1 MRLGPHAG
9 PFTSQGNRVRA
20 PATAAEAARSDD
32 VTDTAVLLP
41 GTGSDD
47 VFIRSV
53 FAAPL
58 AAAGVTL
65 VAPEP
70 VPGPDLGRRHLLS
83 LDAAFEAAGPVLAGG
98 ISFGAHLAAEWACAH
113 PSRCA
118 GLLLALPAWHGSPA
132 DCPASVAARYSA
144 SLVQRDGLEP
154 TLAATDVSP
163 WLAAELSRAWRRHG
177 PGLVDSLLAAADRPA
192 PTLAQLASLNIPVGI
207 AAVRDDPLHPAPVA
221 AQWTAAIPGAE
232 LRTLSFA
239 DFGADRAALGRT
251 AIEAW
256 QASVAKRAVA

>member
-1 MRLGPHAG
+1 
-9 PFTSQGNRVRA
+9 
-20 PATAAEAARSDD
+20 

-53 FAAPL
+53 FTAAV
-58 AAAGVTL
+58 AAARVSL

-83 LDAAFEAAGPVLAGG
+83 LDAAFDTHGPVLAGG

-118 GLLLALPAWHGSPA
+118 GLLLAMPAWHGAPG
-132 DCPASVAARYSA
+132 DCPAAVAARYSA
-144 SLVQRDGLEP
+144 AAVRRDGLST
-154 TLAATDVSP
+154 TLAALDVSP

-192 PTLAQLASLNIPVGI
+192 PMLAQLATLDIPVGI
-207 AAVRDDPLHPAPVA
+207 VAVRDDPLHPSSVA
-221 AQWTAAIPGAE
+221 AQWAATIPGAE
-232 LRTLSFA
+232 LRSISFA
-239 DFGADRAALGRT
+239 DFSADRATLGRAT
-251 AIEAW
+251 VAAW
-256 QASVAKRAVA
+256 QASAARRGSPPAA

>member
-1 MRLGPHAG
+1 MI
-9 PFTSQGNRVRA
+9 
-20 PATAAEAARSDD
+20 
-32 VTDTAVLLP
+32 DTAVLLP

-53 FAAPL
+53 FAAPV
-58 AAAGVTL
+58 AAAGVAL

-83 LDAAFEAAGPVLAGG
+83 LDAAFEAFGPVLAGG

-132 DCPASVAARYSA
+132 GCPASVAARYSA
-144 SLVQRDGLEP
+144 ALVQRDGLDA

-163 WLAAELSRAWRRHG
+163 WLAAELDRAWRRHG

-192 PTLAQLASLNIPVGI
+192 PTLAQLASLDIPVGI
-207 AAVRDDPLHPAPVA
+207 AAVRDDPLHPASVA
-221 AQWTAAIPGAE
+221 AQWAAAIPGAE
-232 LRTLSFA
+232 LRSLSFA

-251 AIEAW
+251 AVEAW
-256 QASVAKRAVA
+256 QASAANATASPSGQ

>member
-1 MRLGPHAG
+1 M
-9 PFTSQGNRVRA
+9 
-20 PATAAEAARSDD
+20 
-32 VTDTAVLLP
+32 TDTAVLLP

-70 VPGPDLGRRHLLS
+70 VPGPDLGLRHLLA
-83 LDAAFEAAGPVLAGG
+83 LDSAYASHGPVLAGG

-118 GLLLALPAWHGSPA
+118 GLLLAMPAWHGAPG
-132 DCPASVAARYSA
+132 DCPAAVAARFSA
-144 SLVQRDGLEP
+144 GAVRRDGLDA
-154 TLAATDVSP
+154 TLAAADVSP
-163 WLAAELSRAWRRHG
+163 WLAAELDRAWRRHG

-192 PTLAQLASLNIPVGI
+192 PALAQLASLDIPVGVV
-207 AAVRDDPLHPAPVA
+207 AVHDDPLHPATVA
-221 AQWTAAIPGAE
+221 AQWTATIPGAE
-232 LRTLSFA
+232 LRSLSFA
-239 DFGADRAALGRT
+239 DFGADRSALGR
-251 AIEAW
+251 AAVAAW
-256 QASVAKRAVA
+256 QASVVRRGSPPAA

>member
-1 MRLGPHAG
+1 V
-9 PFTSQGNRVRA
+9 S
-20 PATAAEAARSDD
+20 
-32 VTDTAVLLP
+32 DTAVLLP

-53 FAAPL
+53 FAAPVT
-58 AAAGVTL
+58 AAGVTL

-83 LDAAFEAAGPVLAGG
+83 LDAAFDAHGPVLAGG

-118 GLLLALPAWHGSPA
+118 GLLLAMPAWHGAPG
-132 DCPASVAARYSA
+132 DCPAAVAARHSA
-144 SLVQRDGLEP
+144 ATVLRDGLSSA
-154 TLAATDVSP
+154 LAFGPDVPP

-192 PTLAQLASLNIPVGI
+192 PTLPQLAALSVPVGI
-207 AAVRDDPLHPAPVA
+207 VAVHDDPLHPASVA
-221 AQWTAAIPGAE
+221 AQWAATIPGAE
-232 LRTLSFA
+232 LRSISFA
-239 DFGADRAALGRT
+239 DFSADRSALGRAAVT
-251 AIEAW
+251 AW
-256 QASVAKRAVA
+256 QASVRRGSPPAV